1 MSTGSAARGGRS
13 PAGCSAGRAGTR
25 RAESRAPTARKLP
38 VSQDRETGGQALGA
52 GRGASRQR
60 GFCAKVR
67 EGWGHTELCP
77 ETELEMAEA
86 TRLTVKVRKEG
97 HGPPSTSLASC
108 LLPRSPGRR
117 CYSAFPS
124 ADEAPAVRR
133 LAGGHLAGETPEGQE
148 PSPAF
153 AGPSRWR
160 HVSGTGD
167 TLALQGPGWRPFP
180 RSGLRDRGPA
190 LPICPEG
197 AAHHTPQTMPAARLP
212 ICLCRR
218 HADGRPLRGPRS
230 DFLGLGEVEADAST
244 SLRPPH
250 PHRISR
256 DSRKEATPLLGS
268 SVKWSQEW
276 TAPPHLT
283 PKAKAEVADPPS

>member
-1 MSTGSAARGGRS
+1 M
-13 PAGCSAGRAGTR
+13 
-25 RAESRAPTARKLP
+25 
-38 VSQDRETGGQALGA
+38 SQDRETGGQAPGA
-52 GRGASRQR
+52 GRGASRQQ

-108 LLPRSPGRR
+108 LLPGSPGRR

-133 LAGGHLAGETPEGQE
+133 LAGGHPAGETPEGQE

-167 TLALQGPGWRPFP
+167 ALALQGPGWHPF
-180 RSGLRDRGPA
+180 SSSVFRDRGPA
-190 LPICPEG
+190 LPICPDG
-197 AAHHTPQTMPAARLP
+197 AAHHAPQTLPAARLP

-230 DFLGLGEVEADAST
+230 YFLGLGEVEAGVGT
-244 SLRPPH
+244 SLRLRPPIAFPGTLGRRPH
-250 PHRISR
+250 PS
-256 DSRKEATPLLGS
+256 LGP
-268 SVKWSQEW
+268 
-276 TAPPHLT
+276 A
-283 PKAKAEVADPPS
+283 